1 MSLIQQFQ
9 EVRRDGKVIAETM
22 TPEEMIRAGWTPD
35 KVLLLQWQGPGGVV
49 ELQSSFGFLSR
60 VVASREYLA
69 VLEDTDAGG
78 QSTVL
83 SVYQADGRP
92 RVTFQNNV
100 PIKGAPEVGRFASF
114 RSPQS
119 GAPAAFA
126 VLFDVFSNGAR
137 YLIEIDAASGGILSC
152 EEVH

>member
-9 EVRRDGKVIAETM
+9 MVRRDGKVIPETM
-22 TPEEMIRAGWTPD
+22 TAVEMIRAGWAPD
-35 KVLLLQWQGPGGVV
+35 KVLALQWQGPAGMV
-49 ELQSSFGFLSR
+49 ELRSPFGFLSR
-60 VVASREYLA
+60 IVPSREYLA

-83 SVYQADGRP
+83 SVYQADGQP

-126 VLFDVFSNGAR
+126 VLFDVFRNGAR
-137 YLIEIDAASGGILSC
+137 YQMEIDAGSGGILGC